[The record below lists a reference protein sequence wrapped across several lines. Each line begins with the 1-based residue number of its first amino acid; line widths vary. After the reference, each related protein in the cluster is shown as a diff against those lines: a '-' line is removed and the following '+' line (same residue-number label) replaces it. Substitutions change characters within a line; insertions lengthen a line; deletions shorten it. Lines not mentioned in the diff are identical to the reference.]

1 MAQAL
6 EPDRR
11 KQLRDGVLDLLG
23 DITYGIL
30 RKHGVDGSPQT
41 TTAEVAASATATT

>member
-11 KQLRDGVLDLLG
+11 QQLRDGVLDLLG

-30 RKHGVDGSPQT
+30 RKHGVDGSAQT
-41 TTAEVAASATATT
+41 TTAEVAASAAATT